1 MVPGTL
7 HGRPLVQR
15 CCGHFGQMALEKA
28 GVVYLQRRLT
38 LLHTIWPRHIP
49 VVDEARVLDDSGLP
63 SPVESYEA
71 HIHAAARHN
80 PACLHEAT

>member
-1 MVPGTL
+1 
-7 HGRPLVQR
+7 
-15 CCGHFGQMALEKA
+15 MALEKA